1 MRRTLL
7 TGNAAAAWGARLA
20 QVDYVPSFPITPQTE
35 IIERIGVWAES
46 GEMEVRAVTV
56 ESEHAMITAAAA
68 AAATGVR
75 VFSATSSQGL
85 LYAMEMLY
93 AVAGWRAPFVLVN
106 VSRGVATPVTLGS
119 DHDDVF
125 AARDSGFLQLH
136 CATVQEVLDT
146 VLIAYRLG
154 EDPRVRLPVL
164 VNLDGFYLS
173 FTREPVWIPDADAVA
188 GFLPSFDPE
197 NVRFRASEPI
207 SQAVAV
213 LGGGAYSYFRYEMH
227 LAAEQALTVYDEIA
241 DAFESALGRR
251 HPAVETYRSDDAEVV
266 FFMVGS
272 FATKARAAVDRL
284 RDAGIAVGLVRPR
297 LLRPYPLSAL
307 RRALAHVRGVAVID
321 QNLSL
326 GKGGVLHT
334 ELCSALYGQREAP
347 VIASFI
353 GGLGGRDIA
362 DEEFYEISAVTRKAA
377 AEGSAPAPR
386 LLYRESELRE
396 VRKLQRVARV
406 ERDELASGRKP

>member
-1 MRRTLL
+1 
-7 TGNAAAAWGARLA
+7 
-20 QVDYVPSFPITPQTE
+20 
-35 IIERIGVWAES
+35 
-46 GEMEVRAVTV
+46 
-56 ESEHAMITAAAA
+56 
-68 AAATGVR
+68 
-75 VFSATSSQGL
+75 
-85 LYAMEMLY
+85 
-93 AVAGWRAPFVLVN
+93 
-106 VSRGVATPVTLGS
+106 
-119 DHDDVF
+119 
-125 AARDSGFLQLH
+125 
-136 CATVQEVLDT
+136 
-146 VLIAYRLG
+146 
-154 EDPRVRLPVL
+154 
-164 VNLDGFYLS
+164 
-173 FTREPVWIPDADAVA
+173 
-188 GFLPSFDPE
+188 
-197 NVRFRASEPI
+197 
-207 SQAVAV
+207 
-213 LGGGAYSYFRYEMH
+213 
-227 LAAEQALTVYDEIA
+227 
-241 DAFESALGRR
+241 
-251 HPAVETYRSDDAEVV
+251 
-266 FFMVGS
+266 
-272 FATKARAAVDRL
+272 VDRL